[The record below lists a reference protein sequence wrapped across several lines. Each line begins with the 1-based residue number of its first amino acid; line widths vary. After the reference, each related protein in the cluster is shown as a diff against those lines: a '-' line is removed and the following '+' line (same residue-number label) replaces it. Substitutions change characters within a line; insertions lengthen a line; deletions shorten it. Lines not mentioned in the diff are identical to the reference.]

1 MRKKIIGLNQSVKIH
16 LLFLWGVIALFSS
29 MAYAE
34 EKTLPKPIFKLTK
47 GQGTEVCD
55 AYLQRLN
62 ATEFVDNDPVK
73 GRITEPL
80 LKGFVDLKPVPL
92 TAEEMQRMYYKIVSF
107 SRFRDQDLLEKYIS
121 IHKNDKKEVWRIQ
134 QAQKLPEYIKAFML
148 YEKFIRYQKKLDM
161 DNNGIATHTIIKNNY
176 GSYIVDN
183 KLQRVDEENMMAI
196 FSDKE
201 LLEWITITQ
210 FPPIAISTTV
220 FNYKGKYYFDGFLDL
235 LFYNSNHK
243 IDNSV
248 PLRIGVFI
256 NQHKNTQKVCEY
268 QVINHSTQEI
278 HQYYHYLQ
286 SYSYS

>member
-1 MRKKIIGLNQSVKIH
+1 MRKKIYP
-16 LLFLWGVIALFSS
+16 LFLWGIIALFSS

-47 GQGTEVCD
+47 GEGTEVCE
-55 AYLQRLN
+55 AYLQRLS

-92 TAEEMQRMYYKIVSF
+92 TADEIQHIFYKIVSF
-107 SRFRDQDLLEKYIS
+107 SRFRNQDLLQQDIL
-121 IHKNDKKEVWRIQ
+121 INTKNETEAWRIQ
-134 QAQKLPEYIKAFML
+134 QVKKLSEFIKNAML
-148 YEKFIRYQKKLDM
+148 YESFIRYKKKIDM
-161 DNNGIATHTIIKNNY
+161 DNDGIESNIVIKNNY
-176 GSYIVDN
+176 GSYIVD
-183 KLQRVDEENMMAI
+183 KRLQRVDDANMMAI

-201 LLEWITITQ
+201 LLEWPTITQ
-210 FPPIAISTTV
+210 FPPIAISTSI

-256 NQHKNTQKVCEY
+256 NQHKNTQKICEY

-278 HQYYHYLQ
+278 RQYYQYLQ

>member
-1 MRKKIIGLNQSVKIH
+1 MRKKIYP
-16 LLFLWGVIALFSS
+16 LFLWGVIALFSS
-29 MAYAE
+29 MAHAE
-34 EKTLPKPIFKLTK
+34 EKALPKPIFKLTK
-47 GQGTEVCD
+47 GQGTEVCQ

-62 ATEFVDNDPVK
+62 ATEFVDNDPVR

-92 TAEEMQRMYYKIVSF
+92 TADEIQHIFYKIVSF
-107 SRFRDQDLLEKYIS
+107 SRFRNQDLLQQDIL
-121 IHKNDKKEVWRIQ
+121 INTKNETEAWRIQ
-134 QAQKLPEYIKAFML
+134 QVKKLSEFIKNAML
-148 YEKFIRYQKKLDM
+148 YESFIRYKKKIDM
-161 DNNGIATHTIIKNNY
+161 DNDGIESNIVIKNNY
-176 GSYIVDN
+176 GSYIVD
-183 KLQRVDEENMMAI
+183 KRLQRVDDANMMAI

-201 LLEWITITQ
+201 LLEWPTITQ
-210 FPPIAISTTV
+210 FPPIAISTSI

-256 NQHKNTQKVCEY
+256 NQHKNTQKICEY

-278 HQYYHYLQ
+278 RQYYQYLQ